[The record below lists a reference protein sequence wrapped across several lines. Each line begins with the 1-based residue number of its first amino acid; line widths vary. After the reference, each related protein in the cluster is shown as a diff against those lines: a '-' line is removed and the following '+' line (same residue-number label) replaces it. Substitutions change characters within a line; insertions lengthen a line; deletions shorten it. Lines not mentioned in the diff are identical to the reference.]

1 MTSMHLGTTCTTA
14 VTAIVVIIKNNAM
27 EIPGKFWDFIYTHTT
42 IVVEIY
48 SETRVIDNDID

>member
-1 MTSMHLGTTCTTA
+1 MHLGTTCTTA
-14 VTAIVVIIKNNAM
+14 VAAIVVIIKSNAM
-27 EIPGKFWDFIYTHTT
+27 EIPGEFWNFIYTNTT